1 MGVTITVQ
9 NLSSVLTDAEAEKIV
24 AALQWQAEE
33 QYNKSRWVTEK
44 LAEPCDKVEFIAKGE
59 TIPADTWH
67 LELLDTSDQPGALGY
82 HEDQAFDK
90 AGAPTGPAKASE
102 RTSRGLRA
110 DAPEIPLMKI
120 FAKTSQEDGVAPSEV
135 ASHEMLEALVDPQVV
150 KTVRTVKKP
159 SEGRIYI
166 VEVGDPVQE
175 TGKAAPNGEVLAN
188 FAEPAYFEL
197 DTESGGKYDY
207 EGVLTGPVPARTPGG
222 YLSYATE
229 AEPENWQQEHG
240 AHAATAPEKGAA
252 EAEAAESE
260 VEAEPQGEAGIFVIR
275 ARNQENGTGVTFGPA
290 GGEGWATAVD
300 AEGGVEELRRVGDPR
315 LLPTFDTEVLG
326 ITSAQLAEWTVEGL
340 PTN

>member
-1 MGVTITVQ
+1 MADGVVITVQ
-9 NLSSVLTDAEAEKIV
+9 NLTSVLTDAEAEKIV
-24 AALQWQAEE
+24 EALQWQATE
-33 QYNKSRWVTEK
+33 QYNKSRWVTEN
-44 LAEPCDKVEFIAKGE
+44 LATPVASVEFIAKGG
-59 TIPADTWH
+59 TIPADSWH

-90 AGAPTGPAKASE
+90 AGAPTGPAKSSG

-175 TGKAAPNGEVLAN
+175 TGKAAPNGELLAN

-197 DTESGGKYDY
+197 DTESGGKFDY
-207 EGVLTGPVPARTPGG
+207 EGVLTAPVPAMSPGG
-222 YLSYATE
+222 YMSYATE
-229 AEPENWQQEHG
+229 AEPENWQQLHG
-240 AHAATAPEKGAA
+240 AAKAAEEPASEETAPEP
-252 EAEAAESE
+252 EAD
-260 VEAEPQGEAGIFVIR
+260 AEPEAGIFVIR
-275 ARNQENGTGVTFGPA
+275 ARNRENGTGITFGSA
-290 GGEGWATAVD
+290 GGEGWASATD
-300 AEGGVEELRRVGDPR
+300 AEAGVEELRRVGDPR

-326 ITSAQLAEWTVEGL
+326 ITPAQLAEWTVEAL
-340 PTN
+340 PTG